1 MMPFGDVHVH
11 STMPPSAA
19 FSPDGKWVAYTET
32 DGGKPLPR
40 RKIFVEPF
48 PATGI
53 RHELL
58 RDGIENPNHP
68 AWAPDGKTLYFNPGP
83 DLFKS
88 VSVTATPVFAFGNP
102 VSLARPFRAAPPW
115 RPREYDVTPDG
126 RFIAAIDRG
135 QYDSGQLGAAQIQV
149 VLNWF
154 EELRARVP
162 NAK

>member
-1 MMPFGDVHVH
+1 MPYGDVHIH
-11 STMPPSAA
+11 GTMPLSAA
-19 FSPDGKWVAYTET
+19 FSPDGKWVAYTES
-32 DGGKPLPR
+32 DGGKPVPR
-40 RKIFVEPF
+40 RKIFVQPF

-58 RDGIENPNHP
+58 RNGIENPNHP

-88 VSVTATPVFAFGNP
+88 VDVTATPVFAFGNP
-102 VSLARPFRAAPPW
+102 VSLTRPFRAAPPW

-135 QYDSGQLGAAQIQV
+135 QYDAGKPVAPQIQV

-154 EELRARVP
+154 EELKARVP
-162 NAK
+162 NQR